1 MQMRMIA
8 GGGGGGLTIEQ
19 PENNIMRG
27 AFYALAS
34 ALSGTQTMAL
44 CSYDEAYTIP
54 TEHAAKL
61 SLRTMQLL
69 IHEVGLSDTVDPLAG
84 SYFIETM
91 TNEMEAEMVR
101 LINELDDH
109 GGIVAAVADGRV
121 QAEVNRQAY
130 ERELRVANAE
140 VKKVGVN
147 IYREEEEDRAVE
159 MHPYRQEEA
168 ERQFA
173 RLRTVR
179 DERDSGAV
187 VAALDE
193 LRRAARDGHNVMP
206 AAIDAVEAYATVG
219 EVCGALREVYGSY
232 REPIRF

>member
-1 MQMRMIA
+1 
-8 GGGGGGLTIEQ
+8 
-19 PENNIMRG
+19 
-27 AFYALAS
+27 
-34 ALSGTQTMAL
+34 MAL

-84 SYFIETM
+84 SYFVETM
-91 TNEMEAEMVR
+91 TNEMETEMVR
-101 LINELDDH
+101 LISKLDEE

-130 ERELRVANAE
+130 DRERRVANAE

-168 ERQFA
+168 ERQLA

-179 DERDSGAV
+179 HERDSGAV
-187 VAALDE
+187 SAALDE
-193 LRRAARDGHNVMP
+193 LREAAREGRNVMP

-219 EVCGALREVYGSY
+219 EVCGALQDVYGSY